1 MESLGTYH
9 EAHIFKY
16 GECGQ
21 KFNEYDLM
29 KAYTHSCGHVN
40 KTCTKRGCNKT
51 FLTKGGLT
59 QHIKAL

>member
-9 EAHIFKY
+9 RGCIFKC

-29 KAYTHSCGHVN
+29 KAHTHSCGHVN
-40 KTCTKRGCNKT
+40 KKCTESMDVIEHFSLSEG
-51 FLTKGGLT
+51 
-59 QHIKAL
+59 